1 MKLTT
6 VLGYSANDEVLCPSC
21 LRSTTGLNPSC
32 LDYDGRPI
40 LPLYAGDPTVLE
52 ESCTYCGNSLLELRA
67 AAEAERAQSIAFDV
81 EKTRHRGRRPALRFD
96 RRPPET
102 ILRELRALGWRWD
115 PAARLWW
122 WPAGAP
128 VPIPAA
134 LGLPPPI
141 PKVTARP
148 PIVRRRGAT
157 TAPAEA
163 TAGVGD
169 TARA

>member
-32 LDYDGRPI
+32 LDYEGRPI

-52 ESCTYCGNSLLELRA
+52 ESCTYCGRSLLELRA
-67 AAEAERAQSIAFDV
+67 MAEAEQAHAAPPFHV

-102 ILRELRALGWRWD
+102 ILGDLRALGWRWD

-128 VPIPAA
+128 VPVPAT
-134 LGLPPPI
+134 LGLPPPT

-148 PIVRRRGAT
+148 PVVRRRGAT
-157 TAPAEA
+157 TA
-163 TAGVGD
+163 
-169 TARA
+169 TARIGDAARA